1 VKREMKKG
9 RLQKLQ
15 PSLFR
20 SSAFHQNQCPESGQW
35 FYLPHPRV
43 GPVHRAR
50 TDVDALPYLKTFLS
64 LAEIA
69 ESAEIR

>member
-1 VKREMKKG
+1 MVYIKK
-9 RLQKLQ
+9 
-15 PSLFR
+15 